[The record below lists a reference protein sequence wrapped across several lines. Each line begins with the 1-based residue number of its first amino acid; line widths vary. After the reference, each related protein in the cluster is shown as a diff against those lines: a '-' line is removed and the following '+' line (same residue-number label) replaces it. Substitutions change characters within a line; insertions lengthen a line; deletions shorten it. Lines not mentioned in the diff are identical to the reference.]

1 MDTFITY
8 ILILIPIFALLSVVS
23 SLIKKK
29 NRYKTE
35 KIYQYTK
42 KKYLL
47 SKPESDFFKTL
58 DRILDNQY
66 YIFPQ
71 IHLDSI
77 LDNKVIGQ
85 DWKGALSHIQR
96 KSIDYVICDKIYLS
110 PLLAIELDDSSHSR
124 NDRRYRDNLIE
135 RLFQEA
141 NMPLLRIQSTD
152 VKNTEKIRNDIYQ
165 IIEKRKV

>member
-1 MDTFITY
+1 MDTFIIY

-29 NRYKTE
+29 NRYKTK
-35 KIYQYTK
+35 KIYQYTR

-47 SKPESDFFKTL
+47 TKAESDLFKTL
-58 DRILDNQY
+58 NQLLDNRY

-96 KSIDYVICDKIYLS
+96 KSIDYVICDKVYLS
-110 PLLAIELDDSSHSR
+110 PLLAIELDDISHSR
-124 NDRRYRDNLIE
+124 NDRRDRDNLVE
-135 RLFQEA
+135 RIFQEA

-152 VKNTEKIRNDIYQ
+152 VNNIGKIRNDIYQ
-165 IIEKRKV
+165 IIGNEKV